1 MQGNSWKKDV
11 DIFAQNHL
19 NAQMLLLAYY
29 MLLLLLVGSV
39 VDDENLIKENSF
51 SGHMIAP
58 VKKRKLQ
65 QN

>member
-29 MLLLLLVGSV
+29 MLLLLLVGC
-39 VDDENLIKENSF
+39 
-51 SGHMIAP
+51 
-58 VKKRKLQ
+58 
-65 QN
+65 